1 MRVRWIGLT
10 LVLVLAAGAVGYGI
24 GLLRQDEPVQFAQA
38 RPVAAESPSF
48 PVIPPPPFAP
58 DVDYPV
64 LETGLDY
71 VPRLLGSP
79 PDFQWTYDAPVGW
92 VMTTED
98 ENEVRWRP
106 PNETVAGGF
115 SMRVKKVNENK
126 TTEQMVAQK
135 REDFLAL
142 YDDVVVIEEDED
154 SIFFSYR
161 EPEAQTQRFN
171 MFYWRAPPGSIEATF
186 EMSVV
191 GRKVDVPGLT
201 DLFDHVASSIEKVD
215 T

>member
-1 MRVRWIGLT
+1 VRVRWIGLT
-10 LVLVLAAGAVGYGI
+10 LALVLAGGALGYGV
-24 GLLRQDEPVQFAQA
+24 GLLRQDGPVQVAA
-38 RPVAAESPSF
+38 AHPVPAESPSI

-79 PDFQWTYDAPVGW
+79 PYFQWRYDAPAGW

-98 ENEVRWRP
+98 RDEVRWRP

-115 SMRVKKVNENK
+115 SMRVKLVNENR

-135 REDFLAL
+135 RDAFLAL
-142 YDDVVVIEEDED
+142 YDDVVVVDEGED
-154 SIFFSYR
+154 SINLSYR
-161 EPEAQTQRFN
+161 DPEAQTQRFN
-171 MFYWRAPPGSIEATF
+171 MFYWRARSGSTEATF

-201 DLFDHVASSIEKVD
+201 ELFDHVAASIEKVGG
-215 T
+215 